1 MTRKNQWKRPIHRF
15 ECDKRKARSNFHKH
29 GLRFTDGC
37 RVFAGHTLTA
47 PSKQNVS
54 DREHRYVTIGAL
66 SDGLAA
72 VVVWTRRVDSIRIIS
87 VRKARRYERE
97 QFNAHIAKAL
107 S

>member
-1 MTRKNQWKRPIHRF
+1 MTGKNNRPTPVHRF
-15 ECDKRKARSNFHKH
+15 ECDKRKAGSNFRKH

-37 RVFAGHTLTA
+37 RAFAGHTLTA
-47 PSKQNVS
+47 PSKQNVG

-72 VVVWTRRVDSIRIIS
+72 VVVWTRRVNSIRIIS
-87 VRKARRYERE
+87 VRKARRTERE
-97 QFNAHIAKAL
+97 QFNAYIAKAL